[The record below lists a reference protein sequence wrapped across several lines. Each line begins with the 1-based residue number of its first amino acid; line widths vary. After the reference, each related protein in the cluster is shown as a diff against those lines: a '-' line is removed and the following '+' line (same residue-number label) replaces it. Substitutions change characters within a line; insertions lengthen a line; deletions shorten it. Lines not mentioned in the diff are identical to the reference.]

1 MHNLHIVRVNA
12 HNGDEAVSIV
22 DNFINDTDSERFDF
36 YNITSAIDEKGNVVY
51 RDEDGR
57 FLSYASLSV
66 IKKSI
71 YETYSKGV
79 IESNEQEDLLNEA
92 VKRKEWVA
100 VSHLVDSLRRHKEL
114 EDQID
119 NEEFDLFKV
128 VFNEF
133 EWDRFGIT
141 DIAQYASDSKKVFLV
156 LVDFHN

>member
-12 HNGDEAVSIV
+12 ENGDEAVSIV
-22 DNFINDTDSERFDF
+22 NDFLNDTYSERFDF

-51 RDEDGR
+51 KDEDGR

-66 IKKSI
+66 IKEDI
-71 YETYSKGV
+71 DETYRSGV
-79 IESNEQEDLLNEA
+79 IESSEQEDLLNEA

-100 VSHLVDSLRRHKEL
+100 VSHLADSLRRHKEL
-114 EDQID
+114 EYQIN
-119 NEEFDLFKV
+119 NEEFDPFKV

-156 LVDFHN
+156 LVDFHS